1 MQIFTE
7 IQKWSEGLGISG
19 ATFIGGANVKR
30 QLEKLK
36 KHPQIAVG
44 TPGRMLEL
52 IKQKKLKMHEVKTIV
67 LDEGDQL
74 LVPEH
79 TETVKQIIK
88 STLA

>member
-1 MQIFTE
+1 M
-7 IQKWSEGLGISG
+7 
-19 ATFIGGANVKR
+19 KR

-44 TPGRMLEL
+44 TPGRMQEL
-52 IKQKKLKMHEVKTIV
+52 IKQKKLKMHEVKTVV

-88 STLA
+88 STLADRQVVLFSATLPEHYCQISQGFYE